1 MLEFNIT
8 IEVSIVIQNET
19 QVIKFHIE
27 ITIYNYD
34 IHIIVLSRWLLC
46 LYFIWYV
53 DLGWLWL
60 WCRKVIKCASVNND
74 ESIQFNN
81 EVF

>member
-34 IHIIVLSRWLLC
+34 IHIIVLSR
-46 LYFIWYV
+46 
-53 DLGWLWL
+53 
-60 WCRKVIKCASVNND
+60 
-74 ESIQFNN
+74 
-81 EVF
+81 